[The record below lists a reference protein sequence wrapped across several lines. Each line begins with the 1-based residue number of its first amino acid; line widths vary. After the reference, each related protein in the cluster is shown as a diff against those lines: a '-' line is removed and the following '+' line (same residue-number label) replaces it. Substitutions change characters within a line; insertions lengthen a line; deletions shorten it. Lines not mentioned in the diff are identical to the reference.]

1 MLWIVISIWSS
12 TIWSCMVT
20 NSDKCQVGV
29 LDFGSPLR
37 LGFSFFFHCC
47 LYYTHTK
54 KKGKIWLWLN
64 GNSAESNSESCQP
77 NNKSSGCCLASFSS
91 CPSFFFTI
99 FFFQFVLFL
108 PHWCWLL
115 RKWGKSQFCERFI
128 QTWSGARIFGWRR
141 GLKTEKNVTRTH
153 THTLIPK
160 QCDWGT

>member
-99 FFFQFVLFL
+99 FFLSVRIVSPSLVLVVTQMRKIPILWTFYSNMIRRKNF
-108 PHWCWLL
+108 WLTKGSQN
-115 RKWGKSQFCERFI
+115 RKECH
-128 QTWSGARIFGWRR
+128 
-141 GLKTEKNVTRTH
+141 TH
-153 THTLIPK
+153 THAHTH
-160 QCDWGT
+160 T